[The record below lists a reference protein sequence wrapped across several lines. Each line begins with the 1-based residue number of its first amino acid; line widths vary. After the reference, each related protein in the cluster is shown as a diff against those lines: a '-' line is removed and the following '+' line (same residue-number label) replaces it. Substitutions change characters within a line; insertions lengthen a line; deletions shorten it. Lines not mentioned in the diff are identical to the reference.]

1 MLAREI
7 LNWTEE
13 KMDDIDVE
21 KDKHPYLKAFGLGA
35 VEGYIDGAMIAYPIL
50 LVGSFIVGRKLK
62 KLG

>member
-13 KMDDIDVE
+13 KMDEIDVE
-21 KDKHPYLKAFGLGA
+21 NDKHPYLKCMGLGA
-35 VEGYIDGAMIAYPIL
+35 IDGYIDGAMIAYPIL
-50 LVGSFIVGRKLK
+50 LVGCFIAGRKLK